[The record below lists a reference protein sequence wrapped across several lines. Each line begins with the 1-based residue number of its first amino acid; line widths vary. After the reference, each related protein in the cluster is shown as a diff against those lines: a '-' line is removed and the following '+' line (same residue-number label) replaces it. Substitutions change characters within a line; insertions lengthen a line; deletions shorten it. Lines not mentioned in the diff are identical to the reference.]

1 MKLISL
7 NDVGRAIKEDECGSK
22 ISIQLWREYF
32 SILQK
37 SEGEFTI
44 LSLVLLQE
52 HVFRQCLPQVQG
64 HWETA
69 KETSRMARICDQW
82 GKYEGAVL
90 LSRQEEATTNL

>member
-64 HWETA
+64 H
-69 KETSRMARICDQW
+69 
-82 GKYEGAVL
+82 
-90 LSRQEEATTNL
+90 